1 MRVPRLYLPAPL
13 TIGAT
18 VPLSARAFNHAVRV
32 LRLKSGA
39 PLVLF
44 DGEGGAFAAT
54 LSEAGKREAWA
65 LVSTALPDQAE
76 PPLRIVLAQGISRG
90 EKMDHTVQKAVELGV
105 AAIQPLFVERGGVGL
120 SGERLAR
127 KVQHWRSIVI
137 GACEQCG
144 RNRLPELR
152 EPLSLSEWLAQ
163 PADLSPVCEDG
174 VGQRDKARGPRL
186 LLDPLAKQ
194 GLRGLEPP
202 TVAVV
207 LLVGSEGGLSP
218 VEIAQARAAGFT
230 GVRLGPRVLRTE
242 TAGVAALAALQALW
256 GDWD

>member
-13 TIGAT
+13 VTGAT
-18 VPLSARAFNHAVRV
+18 VPLNERAFNHAVRV
-32 LRLKSGA
+32 LRLKPGA

-44 DGEGGAFAAT
+44 DGEGQAFAAT
-54 LSEAGKREAWA
+54 LGEIGKREAWA
-65 LVSTALPDQAE
+65 RVSEALPDEAE

-105 AAIQPLFVERGGVGL
+105 AVIQPLFVERGGVGL

-127 KVQHWRSIVI
+127 KVQHWRGIVS

-163 PADLSPVCEDG
+163 PTDFFPPCEEE
-174 VGQRDKARGPRL
+174 VGRRGKARELRL
-186 LLDPLAKQ
+186 LLDPLATQ
-194 GLRGLEPP
+194 ALRGREPP
-202 TVAVV
+202 TAAVT
-207 LLVGSEGGLSP
+207 LLIGSEGGLSP
-218 VEIAQARAAGFT
+218 AEITQAQAVGFT